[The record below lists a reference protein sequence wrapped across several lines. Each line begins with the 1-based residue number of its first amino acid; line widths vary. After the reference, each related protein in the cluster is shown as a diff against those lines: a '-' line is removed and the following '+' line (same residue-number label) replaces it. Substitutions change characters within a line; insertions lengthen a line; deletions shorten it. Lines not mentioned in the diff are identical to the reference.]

1 MSDRINDGGPA
12 FARPIGSYLDGNYC
26 RQYNNSFRGMSLR
39 DYLAAHAPAEPQPWF
54 EPVFTTPIP
63 KHPVWNGFD
72 PYGSKK
78 LLMKHETTLRQ
89 LGYEKEQA
97 RLAQWPYAWADALL
111 AEREKKSAN
120 NG

>member
-12 FARPIGSYLDGNYC
+12 FPKAGYMSDAGDGRRHENTGED
-26 RQYNNSFRGMSLR
+26 GMSLR
-39 DYLAAHAPAEPQPWF
+39 DWFAGQAPTEPQPWF

-63 KHPVWNGFD
+63 EYPVWDGMDPNGF
-72 PYGSKK
+72 KK